1 MKSVYFSILALL
13 IVLSSCSADDV
24 EQNNVELVTLN
35 LLDPVLV
42 TNTSSTRSA
51 IDKWG
56 WEDFYFY
63 VCKHGTMSPAINSQQ
78 RVSQRYY
85 YSYWETPINVNAPA
99 GQDVDVYVTNASDYN
114 TISPDNVRS
123 YSGSSDFL
131 YAEKQTIYG
140 VSITNRTVNLKFH
153 HAYTC
158 IRVRLA
164 SIYKNDF
171 GNNNYV
177 YLYDSEGKLPNE
189 NHIDITTGE
198 ITTKSYTSYL
208 SGKTNTYDIPVYQ
221 GTEDSFT
228 CADIMFPEM
237 DFVAGNL
244 CLEPDFNKNRIPKFV
259 IPSVFKDENGNDVTV
274 TRFERGKRYTITL
287 LINNRCLI
295 EPVSFLI
302 EDWVPETI
310 NLKL

>member
-24 EQNNVELVTLN
+24 EQNDEQLVTLN

-56 WEDFYFY
+56 WEYFYFY

-78 RVSQRYY
+78 RVLQRYY
-85 YSYWETPINVNAPA
+85 YSYWETPIKVNAPA
-99 GQDVDVYVTNASDYN
+99 GQDVDVYVTNSPNYY
-114 TISPDNVRS
+114 TLSPDNVQS
-123 YSGSSDFL
+123 WSGSSDLL

-140 VSITNRTVNLKFH
+140 VSSTNRTINLKFH

-164 SIYKNDF
+164 SIYNNDF
-171 GNNNYV
+171 GSYNDV
-177 YLYDSEGKLPNE
+177 YLYDSENKLPLE
-189 NHIDITTGE
+189 NQVDITTGE
-198 ITTKSYTSYL
+198 ITVKSYRGYISERAY
-208 SGKTNTYDIPVYQ
+208 SIPVYQ
-221 GTEDSFT
+221 NAETSFSKT
-228 CADIMFPEM
+228 DFMFPEM

-244 CLEPDFNKNRIPKFV
+244 SLDFSFNKNRIPKFV